1 MPEDTEQPT
10 VSDEEEYESEE
21 EEEDDEEYGDLSEL
35 LTGLL
40 ATDDDNI
47 CTAVLKVGNQLET
60 TNKILV
66 KILAHLKSSSA

>member
-21 EEEDDEEYGDLSEL
+21 DEDDEEYGDLSEL

-40 ATDDDNI
+40 AADEDNI
-47 CTAVLKVGNQLET
+47 CTAVLKVGTQLET
-60 TNKILV
+60 TNKILL
-66 KILAHLKSSSA
+66 KILSHLKSTSA

>member
-10 VSDEEEYESEE
+10 MSDEEEYESEDE
-21 EEEDDEEYGDLSEL
+21 EGDDEYGDLSDL

-40 ATDDDNI
+40 TADDDNI

-66 KILAHLKSSSA
+66 KILAYLKSSSA